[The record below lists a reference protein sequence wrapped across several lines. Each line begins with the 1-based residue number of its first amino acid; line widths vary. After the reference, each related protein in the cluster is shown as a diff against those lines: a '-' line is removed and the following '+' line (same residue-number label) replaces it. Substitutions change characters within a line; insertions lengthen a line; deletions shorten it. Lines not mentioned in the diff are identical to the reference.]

1 MHIGTMDHFRLL
13 IQQIDCSSNDFIG
26 FLYNWISQNTFKEIE
41 NFETCKDWIRG
52 RIHLCDVAK
61 KYKSKFD
68 LSFDEEESLD
78 FDEKPIID
86 PITDNKFKTKMK
98 KTKAF
103 DQRDHRSI
111 IIGAESLI
119 TRCGFDQN
127 YISAIAAVDYA
138 MRDTKPTCA
147 LV

>member
-1 MHIGTMDHFRLL
+1 MGANVT
-13 IQQIDCSSNDFIG
+13 
-26 FLYNWISQNTFKEIE
+26 QNTFKELE
-41 NFETCKDWIRG
+41 NFETSEDWIRG
-52 RIHLCDVAK
+52 RIHLCDITK
-61 KYKSKFD
+61 KYKSKLD
-68 LSFDEEESLD
+68 LSFDEAESID
-78 FDEKPIID
+78 FDEKPTTD
-86 PITDNKFKTKMK
+86 HRTDNKSKTKMK